1 MEQEAQSFF
10 DSAPPLRCRDD
21 VVASVNRFL
30 DIWKAASAIG
40 QTRRIAIVTSGG
52 TTVPLERRCVRVID
66 NFSSGS
72 RGAAST
78 EYFLASDYAVIFLH
92 RRGSMQPF
100 CRSLPDNPIQ
110 ECLEPVDGSI
120 RAREKW
126 FDAVTRAV
134 TGHHSAV
141 LQKKLLKLEFTT
153 LFEYLQI
160 LEIVGAAM
168 KPVGRHAMFYF
179 AAAVSDFYVPWNSMM
194 EHKIQ
199 SDDGSMTMQLAPV
212 PKMLG
217 LLRKHWAPEA
227 FCVSFKLET
236 DVDILLKKARSSLCK
251 YGMHAVVAN
260 ELETRKNKVV
270 VVTRKVEMVLEK
282 GDCPDIELPL
292 VNCLVARQTMY
303 LQQQQA

>member
-1 MEQEAQSFF
+1 MEEEAQSFF

-40 QTRRIAIVTSGG
+40 QTTRIAIVTSGG

-92 RRGSMQPF
+92 RRQAALFFSFANGDATFVKYFLEDLCSHF
-100 CRSLPDNPIQ
+100 AARCRIIPYKN
-110 ECLEPVDGSI
+110 
-120 RAREKW
+120 
-126 FDAVTRAV
+126 
-134 TGHHSAV
+134 AV

-282 GDCPDIELPL
+282 GDCSDIELPL
-292 VNCLVARQTMY
+292 VNCLVAQQTMY